1 VLITVLEAASVFSGG
16 FQEMKPLNRT
26 ALLPLQ
32 MTCFASGIEVRAI
45 VRNSVLLTITFAM
58 LALSPLC
65 RAQTQ
70 ELSMTSAIEVARAD
84 MGADRAKIITEAMNF
99 SDKDA
104 AAFWPIYRKYEYERS
119 TVDDRRVAVIK
130 EYAEKYSTLTDG
142 DAKSM
147 AERMFDCDSRLAA
160 LKKRYFKKFNTV
172 LPAYTVTKFF
182 QLEHRIDLLVDMK
195 VESSLPPL
203 ALPQETEQAQ

>member
-1 VLITVLEAASVFSGG
+1 
-16 FQEMKPLNRT
+16 MKPLNRT
-26 ALLPLQ
+26 APLRPR
-32 MTCFASGIEVRAI
+32 MTHGVSGIGVQAI
-45 VRNSVLLTITFAM
+45 ICKSALLTITFAM

-65 RAQTQ
+65 RAQEQ
-70 ELSMTSAIEVARAD
+70 ELSMASAMEVMRAD
-84 MGADRAKIITEAMNF
+84 VGADRAKIITVAMNF

-119 TVDDRRVAVIK
+119 TVDDRRLAVIK
-130 EYAEKYSTLTDG
+130 EYAEKYSTLTDA

-160 LKKRYFKKFNTV
+160 LKKTYFKKFNKV
-172 LPAYTVTKFF
+172 LPALTVTKFF

-203 ALPQETEQAQ
+203 TRPQETEQAK